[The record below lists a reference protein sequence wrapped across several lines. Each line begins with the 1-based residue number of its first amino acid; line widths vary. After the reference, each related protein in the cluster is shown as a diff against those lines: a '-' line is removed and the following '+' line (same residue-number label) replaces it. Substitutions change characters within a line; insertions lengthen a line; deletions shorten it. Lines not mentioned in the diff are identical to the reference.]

1 MNGSGVKLRKMLAAG
16 QVVAPCVWDCL
27 SVRAAELSGFEAVLL
42 AGGPISALV
51 AGFPDIYS
59 GHSGSSWPMQFG
71 PGSWL

>member
-42 AGGPISALV
+42 AGGGL
-51 AGFPDIYS
+51 
-59 GHSGSSWPMQFG
+59 
-71 PGSWL
+71 